1 MRNSATPRRPVAA
14 PTRRLPDLVL
24 DDRESVHRPSRA
36 GDWALL
42 GVVVAVLL
50 GNGAYVWH
58 QLGPEKDHE
67 GRAIFFGLA
76 LLCVLWAAVV
86 YTFKLAVS
94 VRVGPHGLSVVRG
107 PWRTELAWREVGR
120 LTERAQA
127 QNGQSYRW
135 VVALA
140 RDGRSMRVREDMVG
154 DYQRFRLEIYE
165 RYRMW
170 RDHGG
175 TWGATNGGPFT
186 AREAVSTQVTWWA
199 IAAGTLTLPAIYVTL
214 LLPELGIVGPAGLA
228 LAAGCV
234 VLSLRALV
242 RRQGYIVDAKAIQ
255 AKQLG
260 RTVRLTWRDVARIDR
275 ARLPLNAALKAA
287 IMAGRI
293 VLRLAARTDA
303 RVQTFDWYPRLPEYL
318 ILRGVGRQVRIRL
331 HRVAKPDELLAW
343 VEFYE
348 RVGRRAAASEQ
359 ARRTAPPTRT
369 LAPEP
374 VLEPAPVDLTSAGGP
389 ADPWGGGR
397 KDVAS
402 AATASEPYAQSGET
416 DSWLRAEPTPP
427 PAARTRDQL
436 AAVDTDDATDTHL
449 AWRYGGAEPSTQFVT
464 GDATNGTDEPADSF
478 AARWRPPTA
487 PPQPTPFT
495 QAPPPPHGVSAYMG
509 SVEQLWAPTGPV
521 DPAYARQVEEAWPE
535 LEEASA
541 GVGDEGDEGDEGAAT
556 ESAEKL
562 ADAFAPWR
570 TDPNWQRPQL
580 PRFGPPTDGR
590 DD

>member
-1 MRNSATPRRPVAA
+1 MRNSDALRRPAA
-14 PTRRLPDLVL
+14 PPTRRLPDLVL
-24 DDRESVHRPSRA
+24 GERESIHRPSRA

-120 LTERAQA
+120 LTERAQVR
-127 QNGQSYRW
+127 NGQGYRW

-140 RDGRSMRVREDMVG
+140 RDGRRMQVREDMVG

-186 AREAVSTQVTWWA
+186 ARESVSTQVTWWG
-199 IAAGTLTLPAIYVTL
+199 IAAGVLALPAIYVTL
-214 LLPELGIVGPAGLA
+214 LLPELGLIGPAGLA

-234 VLSLRALV
+234 LLSVRALV

-275 ARLPLNAALKAA
+275 TRLPLNAMLKAA
-287 IMAGRI
+287 IVVGRI

-303 RVQTFDWYPRLPEYL
+303 RVQTFDWSPRLPEYL
-318 ILRGVGRQVRIRL
+318 ILRGAGRQVRIRL

-348 RVGRRAAASEQ
+348 RVGRRVAASEQ
-359 ARRTAPPTRT
+359 ARRTAPPTRM

-374 VLEPAPVDLTSAGGP
+374 APEPAPEDFTTAGGP

-397 KDVAS
+397 EDVAS
-402 AATASEPYAQSGET
+402 AAQASEPHARSGET
-416 DSWLRAEPTPP
+416 DSWLRAEPA
-427 PAARTRDQL
+427 PAPAPE
-436 AAVDTDDATDTHL
+436 AADFITADAHDTGDAPDAHS
-449 AWRYGGAEPSTQFVT
+449 AWGYGGAEPSTRFVT
-464 GDATNGTDEPADSF
+464 DEATNNADEPADPF
-478 AARWRPPTA
+478 APRWRPTPA

-495 QAPPPPHGVSAYMG
+495 PAPPPPHGVSAYTG
-509 SVEQLWAPTGPV
+509 SVEQLWAPTRPV
-521 DPAYARQVEEAWPE
+521 DPTYARQAEEVWPE
-535 LEEASA
+535 LEEAAA
-541 GVGDEGDEGDEGAAT
+541 GAGDAGGDEGMTTEAA
-556 ESAEKL
+556 ESL

-570 TDPNWQRPQL
+570 TDPSWRRPQL
-580 PRFGPPTDGR
+580 PRFGPPPSER
-590 DD
+590 DE

>member
-1 MRNSATPRRPVAA
+1 MRNSAAPRRPAAA

-24 DDRESVHRPSRA
+24 GERESIHRPSRA

-120 LTERAQA
+120 LTERAQT
-127 QNGQSYRW
+127 QNGQGYRW

-140 RDGRSMRVREDMVG
+140 RDGRRMQVREDMVG

-186 AREAVSTQVTWWA
+186 ARETVSTQVTWWA
-199 IAAGTLTLPAIYVTL
+199 IAAGTLALPAIYVTL
-214 LLPELGIVGPAGLA
+214 LLPELGLIGPAGLA
-228 LAAGCV
+228 LAVVCV
-234 VLSLRALV
+234 LLSVRALV

-275 ARLPLNAALKAA
+275 ARLPLNAALKAV
-287 IMAGRI
+287 IMVGRI

-318 ILRGVGRQVRIRL
+318 ILRGAGRQVRVRL

-343 VEFYE
+343 IEFYE
-348 RVGRRAAASEQ
+348 RVGRRVAASEQ
-359 ARRTAPPTRT
+359 ARRTAPPTRM

-374 VLEPAPVDLTSAGGP
+374 VPEPAPMDLSSAGGP
-389 ADPWGGGR
+389 SDPWGGGR
-397 KDVAS
+397 EDAAS
-402 AATASEPYAQSGET
+402 AAVTSEPHIHSGET
-416 DSWLRAEPTPP
+416 DSWLRAEPTRS
-427 PAARTRDQL
+427 PAPEVADYITADAHDINDAQ
-436 AAVDTDDATDTHL
+436 AAHP
-449 AWRYGGAEPSTQFVT
+449 AWGYAGAEPSNRFVL
-464 GDATNGTDEPADSF
+464 DEATEGTDEPADPF
-478 AARWRPPTA
+478 APRWRPTPA

-495 QAPPPPHGVSAYMG
+495 SAPPPPHDVSAYTG
-509 SVEQLWAPTGPV
+509 SVEQLWAPTRPV
-521 DPAYARQVEEAWPE
+521 DPAYTQQVEEAWPE
-535 LEEASA
+535 LEEAAA
-541 GVGDEGDEGDEGAAT
+541 GAGDEGTTTQAT
-556 ESAEKL
+556 ESL

-570 TDPNWQRPQL
+570 TDPSWQRPQL
-580 PRFGPPTDGR
+580 PRFGPPPSER
-590 DD
+590 DE

>member
-1 MRNSATPRRPVAA
+1 MRNSAAPRRPAAA

-24 DDRESVHRPSRA
+24 DDRESIHRPSRA

-76 LLCVLWAAVV
+76 LLCVLWAAIV

-127 QNGQSYRW
+127 QNGQGYRW

-140 RDGRSMRVREDMVG
+140 RDGRRMQVREDMVG

-186 AREAVSTQVTWWA
+186 AREAVSTQVTWWG
-199 IAAGTLTLPAIYVTL
+199 IGAGVLALPALYVTL
-214 LLPELGIVGPAGLA
+214 LLPELGIIGPAGLA
-228 LAAGCV
+228 LAAVCAL
-234 VLSLRALV
+234 LSLRALL

-275 ARLPLNAALKAA
+275 TRLPLNAALKAA
-287 IMAGRI
+287 IMVGRI

-318 ILRGVGRQVRIRL
+318 ILRGAGRQVRIRL

-374 VLEPAPVDLTSAGGP
+374 TPEPAPLDLTSASGP
-389 ADPWGGGR
+389 SDPWGGAR
-397 KDVAS
+397 EDVAS
-402 AATASEPYAQSGET
+402 AAAADEPDARSGAT
-416 DSWLRAEPTPP
+416 DSWLRAEPAPS
-427 PAARTRDQL
+427 PAASARDQL
-436 AAVDTDDATDTHL
+436 AAVDTDDVPVIHPE
-449 AWRYGGAEPSTQFVT
+449 WGQGGAEPSSRFASGDVT
-464 GDATNGTDEPADSF
+464 NDTGEPADPF
-478 AARWRPPTA
+478 AAHWRPTPAPFTPPA
-487 PPQPTPFT
+487 PPS
-495 QAPPPPHGVSAYMG
+495 HGVSSYTG
-509 SVEQLWAPTGPV
+509 SVEQLWAPTRPV
-521 DPAYARQVEEAWPE
+521 DPVHVRQVEQAWPE

-541 GVGDEGDEGDEGAAT
+541 GAEDEGAAT
-556 ESAEKL
+556 EAAESL

-570 TDPNWQRPQL
+570 TDPNWQRPEL
-580 PRFGPPTDGR
+580 PRFGPSPSER
-590 DD
+590 DE

>member
-1 MRNSATPRRPVAA
+1 MRNSATPRRPAAA

-24 DDRESVHRPSRA
+24 DDRESIHRPSRA

-127 QNGQSYRW
+127 RNGQGYRW

-140 RDGRSMRVREDMVG
+140 RDGRRMQVREDMVG

-175 TWGATNGGPFT
+175 TWGATNGGPFK

-199 IAAGTLTLPAIYVTL
+199 IAAGILALPALYVTL
-214 LLPELGIVGPAGLA
+214 LLPELGIIGPVGLA
-228 LAAGCV
+228 LAAGCI

-242 RRQGYIVDAKAIQ
+242 RRQSYIVDAKAIQ
-255 AKQLG
+255 AKKLV

-275 ARLPLNAALKAA
+275 TRLPLNAMLKAA
-287 IMAGRI
+287 IVVGRI

-318 ILRGVGRQVRIRL
+318 TIRGAGRQVRVRL

-359 ARRTAPPTRT
+359 ARRTAPPTRV
-369 LAPEP
+369 LAPEAVP
-374 VLEPAPVDLTSAGGP
+374 EPAPVDLTSAGGP
-389 ADPWGGGR
+389 SDPWGGGR
-397 KDVAS
+397 EDVAS
-402 AATASEPYAQSGET
+402 AATASEPYVHSGET
-416 DSWLRAEPTPP
+416 DSWLRAEPAMKTAPEVRDP
-427 PAARTRDQL
+427 FAAE
-436 AAVDTDDATDTHL
+436 ATDDAPAAHP
-449 AWRYGGAEPSTQFVT
+449 AWGYSEAEPSTRFVT
-464 GDATNGTDEPADSF
+464 GSAATTGAGEPADPF
-478 AARWRPPTA
+478 AARWRPTPAPTPPPISTA
-487 PPQPTPFT
+487 PPRRM
-495 QAPPPPHGVSAYMG
+495 SAYTG
-509 SVEQLWAPTGPV
+509 SAEQLWAPTRPV
-521 DPAYARQVEEAWPE
+521 DPADARQVEQAWPE

-541 GVGDEGDEGDEGAAT
+541 GIEDEEVAT
-556 ESAEKL
+556 EARENV

-580 PRFGPPTDGR
+580 PRFGPPSER
-590 DD
+590 DE